1 MELKMVEAI
10 DEGRIVRVPEEYAVR
25 EGLMILRKP
34 RVDVPAQPL
43 VEERPEKRQSGIDAL
58 RKPLRYKQNDIAPS
72 LVEHF
77 QWVVGQKRRERN
89 MTRKQLATAVQ
100 CSEHA
105 IKMIENGI
113 LPADNY
119 ILINRIEK
127 YFEIVLRKDGQDYQG
142 SMRNLALSSSATSS
156 APVSVESSRSS
167 SPSSLSKVSSTSVV
181 PVSSRSSSGIAPAV
195 RKMPEVKTS
204 RWMERREQRE
214 LAEKEQVRASAL
226 LHDTGD
232 LLGSD
237 IELFDEDKR

>member
-10 DEGRIVRVPEEYAVR
+10 DEGRIVCVSEEYAVR

-34 RVDVPAQPL
+34 HMAAPAQPL
-43 VEERPEKRQSGIDAL
+43 VEERPEKRSSGIDAL

-77 QWVVGQKRRERN
+77 HWVVAQKRKERN

-105 IKMIENGI
+105 LKMIENGI

-127 YFEIVLRKDGQDYQG
+127 YFGIALRKDGQNYQG
-142 SMRNLALSSSATSS
+142 SMRDLALSSSAILPAAS
-156 APVSVESSRSS
+156 ALVSASTVRS
-167 SPSSLSKVSSTSVV
+167 VSTSVLKV
-181 PVSSRSSSGIAPAV
+181 APAV
-195 RKMPEVKTS
+195 RKEQLVKTS
-204 RWMERREQRE
+204 RWMERREQR
-214 LAEKEQVRASAL
+214 AVVEKEQIRASAL
-226 LHDTGD
+226 VRDADELI
-232 LLGSD
+232 GSG
-237 IELFDEDKR
+237 IELFDEDKH